1 MRLLFSLVLMLAAC
15 SGATQG
21 KTTTTEGAGG
31 DAAPQVAATRLAE
44 QWRQAWETRSAEALA
59 PLYSHDTDLVVV
71 DQGATY
77 LGWTA
82 VETYLS
88 TKSGAAKEIHLTLAD
103 VAPVALGSD
112 GAVVNATLTREIN
125 DGVSSL
131 TERGTLTL
139 VVRSGADGTWV
150 IVTEHYSY
158 PPSVD

>member
-1 MRLLFSLVLMLAAC
+1 MRLLFPLVLALAAC
-15 SGATQG
+15 GAAP
-21 KTTTTEGAGG
+21 KTSTTGAGDG
-31 DAAPQVAATRLAE
+31 SDAVPQDAAGRVAE
-44 QWRQAWETRSAEALA
+44 QWRQAWETRSAEALS

-71 DQGATY
+71 EQGTPY

-88 TKSGAAKEIHLTLAD
+88 TKTGAAKEIHLTLSD
-103 VAPVALGSD
+103 VETTALGAS

-131 TERGTLTL
+131 TERGALTL
-139 VVRSGADGTWV
+139 VLRAGADGGWV

-158 PPSVD
+158 PPSVE